1 MGCEVLTLL
10 WNVAALAIDIDGY
23 GRQVAPEARVG
34 CKVNFKTKAVTAG

>member
-1 MGCEVLTLL
+1 MGVDVLTLL

-23 GRQVAPEARVG
+23 GGWGAPEAPVG